1 MDKKKFLVPSDLTCG
16 QFLYVV
22 RKRLKLPPEK
32 AMYVFVDGKFIS
44 SSAMLNA
51 VYERHKDEDGFLYVS
66 YSDEVVYG

>member
-1 MDKKKFLVPSDLTCG
+1 
-16 QFLYVV
+16 
-22 RKRLKLPPEK
+22 
-32 AMYVFVDGKFIS
+32 MYVFVDGKFIS